1 MEVEKANGWEWRM
14 KVDEGGME
22 VDEGGME
29 VDEGDMEVV
38 VMNEGLK
45 KKF

>member
-14 KVDEGGME
+14 KVDEG
-22 VDEGGME
+22 
-29 VDEGDMEVV
+29 DMEVG